1 MQRRIVRDKQV
12 SEEYV
17 KKWEAW
23 KRELYEIE
31 KIPLK
36 TFGPFLWMEFNYL
49 KVAEPVL
56 GDSLDISNDTRVFKA
71 FAANSA
77 SDTRK

>member
-1 MQRRIVRDKQV
+1 
-12 SEEYV
+12 
-17 KKWEAW
+17 
-23 KRELYEIE
+23 
-31 KIPLK
+31 
-36 TFGPFLWMEFNYL
+36 MEFNYL